1 MHVKINL
8 SKHNVV
14 LSISKFQIT
23 EQINMNNN
31 AISFGM
37 KTYELSDI
45 FQLSIVTFKIL
56 SH

>member
-8 SKHNVV
+8 SKNNVF
-14 LSISKFQIT
+14 LSISNYQIT
-23 EQINMNNN
+23 KQINMNNN

-37 KTYELSDI
+37 KTYELKGI
-45 FQLSIVTFKIL
+45 FQLSVVTFKNL